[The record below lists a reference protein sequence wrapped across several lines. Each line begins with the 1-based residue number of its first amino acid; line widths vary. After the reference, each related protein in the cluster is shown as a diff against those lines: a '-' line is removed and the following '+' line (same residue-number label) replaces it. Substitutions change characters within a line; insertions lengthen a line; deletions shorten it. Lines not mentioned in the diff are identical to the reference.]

1 MPDTQPVPVNY
12 LPIYLVVASIVFI
25 ILMSVKFKL
34 HPFLALLLAALG
46 YGFAVGMP
54 ADAIVASINNGFGNT
69 MRGIG
74 LVIVLGVIIGAF
86 LEKSGGA
93 YSLAEM
99 VLKVVG
105 PKRVPLAMGIVGY
118 IVSIPV
124 FADSG
129 FMLISPLNKGLS
141 KRAGISLAGSAIAL
155 SLGLTATHVL
165 VPPTPGPIY
174 AAGALD
180 ADLGLVLLMGM
191 AFAALG
197 LVVAVVFATKIAAK
211 TYVDPNPEVSEAEA
225 AALIKNA
232 PGAFKSMLPI
242 IIPIVLI
249 VLGSLA
255 TMLMKPK
262 GGGSSQPASAP
273 SWWISTTLFLGQPVI
288 ALLVGVVL
296 AALLPKKLDTKVFS
310 MSGWVG
316 EALTGAASIL
326 LITGAGGIFGQVLRD
341 SKIDQELGKAL
352 TSEALKNINLGIWL
366 PFILAASIK
375 TAQGS
380 STVSLMVTSSIM
392 APIMGSLGFTSE
404 MDKAVVVMAIGAGSA
419 VFSHA
424 NDSFFWVITQL
435 CKMDVKTGY
444 RLHGLGTFIMGTS
457 IAVFL
462 WLFQILRGL

>member
-1 MPDTQPVPVNY
+1 MPDTQPVPVNF
-12 LPIYLVVASIVFI
+12 LPIILVVASIVFI
-25 ILMSVKFKL
+25 IVLSVKFKL

-54 ADAIVASINNGFGNT
+54 AAKIVDSINSGFGNT

-74 LVIVLGVIIGAF
+74 LVIILGVIIGAF

-105 PKRVPLAMGIVGY
+105 PKRVPLAMGIIGY

-165 VPPTPGPIY
+165 VPPTPGPI
-174 AAGALD
+174 AAAQYLG

-191 AFAALG
+191 VFAALG
-197 LVVAVVFATKIAAK
+197 LVVAVVFATKYAAK
-211 TYVDPNPEVSEAEA
+211 TYIDPNPEVSEADT
-225 AALIKNA
+225 AALIKSA
-232 PGAFKSMLPI
+232 PGAVKSMLPI
-242 IIPIVLI
+242 VVPILLI
-249 VLGSLA
+249 VGGSLA
-255 TMLMKPK
+255 AMLKPK
-262 GGGSSQPASAP
+262 GTATQPAGDPAWWMSAV
-273 SWWISTTLFLGQPVI
+273 LFLGQPVI
-288 ALLVGVVL
+288 ALLIGVVL

-316 EALTGAASIL
+316 EALTGASTIL
-326 LITGAGGIFGQVLRD
+326 LVTGAGGIFGQVLRD
-341 SKIDQELGKAL
+341 SGIDKDLSNAL
-352 TSEALKNINLGIWL
+352 TSPAMKNINLGIWL

-380 STVSLMVTSSIM
+380 STVALMVASAIM
-392 APIMGSLGFTSE
+392 APMMGTLGYSGE
-404 MDKAVVVMAIGAGSA
+404 LDKAVIVVAIAAGAA

-435 CKMDVKTGY
+435 CGMDVKTGY

-457 IAVFL
+457 IAIFL
-462 WLFQILRGL
+462 WVFQMLRGL